1 MPFKKKSQF
10 QLTVLSVI
18 LIIAVLLYTAR
29 VYSLQIANA
38 DKYTDN
44 TGGAA
49 SVRTAV
55 LKAPRG
61 EILDCYGR
69 QIAINRDGYNIVFN
83 KAYVGDNLN
92 DVILALVNL
101 LDEYATEWI
110 DNLPI
115 TKTQPYSFIE
125 GENTDK
131 LIGTLELAH
140 YATAENCIVRMI
152 EKYELEDYTA
162 DEQRKIMA
170 VRYGMDI
177 SDFSISYPYTFAED
191 IPTELMRKISESGFM
206 LSGVSVEVVPFRE
219 YTDTSL
225 AVNLIG
231 SVGPIYE
238 EDWDNPEKGENY
250 KARGYSYN
258 DKVGKSGI
266 EYWAEEYLRGT
277 DGEISYRIDA
287 NGNIISSE
295 VTKEPQAGKTVMLT
309 LDKVIQRKA
318 QDSLAQTVQSLQAG
332 GGTAV
337 AGAAVA
343 IQVNSGSVICA
354 ANYPTYDSATLGEN
368 YEAIKNNPAKP
379 LTNRAFKGIYP
390 IGSTIKPIVA
400 IAAIDNSKYNLE
412 ETIRCVHTYTYFS
425 DYTPSCMGTHGFINL
440 KTALSKS
447 CNYFFFELGR
457 RVGAMTLTDYFKQFG
472 LGTSTGVE
480 VDDSAGVIIQ
490 PESDGMGGDT
500 LQFSIGQLN
509 AFTPL
514 QLANYSATLA
524 NGGVHYD
531 VTLIDKV
538 VSYDFSTVYEDKE
551 PEIVNQVQMS
561 EKALAAVKE
570 GMLSV
575 TVDGTGQATLGD
587 YPIKVGGK
595 TGTSQ
600 VTNAA
605 DHSVFIAFAPFD
617 NPKIAISVVLEHGS
631 SGYSAG
637 SIVRSILDAYFFSD
651 YNTSEDTKP
660 FVVLD

>member
-115 TKTQPYSFIE
+115 TKKQPYSFIE

-343 IQVNSGSVICA
+343 IEVNSGSVICA

-524 NGGVHYD
+524 NGGAHYD

-617 NPKIAISVVLEHGS
+617 NPEIAISVVLEHGS

-637 SIVRSILDAYFFSD
+637 SIVRSILDTYFFSD